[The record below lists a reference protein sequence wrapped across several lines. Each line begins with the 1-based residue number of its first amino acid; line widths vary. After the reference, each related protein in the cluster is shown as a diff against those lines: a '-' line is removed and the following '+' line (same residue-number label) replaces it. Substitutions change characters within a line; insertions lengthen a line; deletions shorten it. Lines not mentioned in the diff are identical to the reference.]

1 MQSLKTPYNALVLR
15 RKLSLAFER
24 AEAESDLAA
33 CAAWL
38 SSAAVGGGPTGVEL
52 TGTRAKIA
60 RHPLKNEFRH
70 IDPRQ
75 ARVRLAGV
83 GPRVL
88 TSLPD
93 DLTDKARKQLQS
105 LGVEVHIGAL
115 VTHIDASGYHLRTGA
130 RTVVW
135 AAGAHAGCA
144 AG

>member
-1 MQSLKTPYNALVLR
+1 MPGLKTLYNALVMR

-24 AEAESDLAA
+24 AEAESDPAA
-33 CAAWL
+33 CAVWL

-52 TGTRAKIA
+52 TGTHARIA
-60 RHPLKNEFRH
+60 RRTLKNEFRH

-75 ARVRLAGV
+75 ACVRLVGV
-83 GPRVL
+83 GPRVPP
-88 TSLPD
+88 SLPD

-115 VTHIDASGYHLRTGA
+115 VTHIDARGYHLRTGA

-135 AAGAHAGCA
+135 AAGAHAWSA